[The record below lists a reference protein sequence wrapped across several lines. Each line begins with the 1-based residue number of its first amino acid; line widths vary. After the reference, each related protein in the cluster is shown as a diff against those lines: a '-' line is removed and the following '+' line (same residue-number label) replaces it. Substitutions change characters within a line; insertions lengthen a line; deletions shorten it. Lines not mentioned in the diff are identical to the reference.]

1 MQSKKNFILFLISIF
16 LLSSLIFIIK
26 TINFKNN
33 KKSNILRNLVL
44 DKARTYSCDKAGSR
58 LLDKFEG
65 GFEEEAGDAEES
77 LNEAQQSIVDYIRDS
92 SYSNIK
98 P

>member
-1 MQSKKNFILFLISIF
+1 MQSKKNFILLLILIF

-26 TINFKNN
+26 TFNFKNN
-33 KKSNILRNLVL
+33 SNILRNLVI
-44 DKARTYSCDKAGSR
+44 DKARTYSCNKAGSR

-65 GFEEEAGDAEES
+65 GFDEES
-77 LNEAQQSIVDYIRDS
+77 GDVEENLNEAQQSIVDYIRDS